1 MTEYKRLGD
10 YIRPVDVR
18 NRELKVTNLLGVS
31 ISKEFM
37 PSIANTFGTDMSTYK
52 IVEPGQFAY
61 GPVTSRNGDKV
72 SIALL
77 DGYDDAIISQAYTV
91 FEVDDHEQ
99 LWPEYLMMWFR
110 RLLLHSDIRLKKTVK
125 NRQKAEHAQ
134 LYSKCIQLK
143 LTSADGKKYATDC
156 FAQDD
161 IEAVVKN
168 LPARNT
174 VDFKRDLS
182 LQNLRF

>member
-18 NRELKVTNLLGVS
+18 NRDLKVTNLLGVS

-37 PSIANTFGTDMSTYK
+37 TSIANTIGTDMSTYK
-52 IVEPGQFAY
+52 IVERGLFAY
-61 GPVTSRNGDKV
+61 GPVTSRNGDKI

-143 LTSADGKKYATDC
+143 LTSADGKKSFHGGQWPFNTYLAHNE
-156 FAQDD
+156 F
-161 IEAVVKN
+161 
-168 LPARNT
+168 RNSRQKH
-174 VDFKRDLS
+174 FFPS
-182 LQNLRF
+182 